1 LSKNRRQRLG
11 QHFLKS
17 QNIARKIIEAAQI
30 TPKDTVLEIG
40 TGHGILTTL
49 LCENARSVISI
60 EADESLY
67 SDAILKFSKIPNLEI
82 MYGDGFD
89 SDVDFTIF
97 VSNLPYSES
106 KRAIEWL
113 AQKKFKSAVIMV
125 QQEFADKLVSSGR
138 DIHAISV
145 VSHHCFDVEK
155 IIKVGKNNFLPPPKV
170 DSIVLKLVP
179 KKQITQ
185 DLVDSVEKLF
195 SHRRKTITNIAKS
208 FGKSIQS
215 DKRLEELN
223 PDEIIKIAKQIS

>member
-1 LSKNRRQRLG
+1 MSKNRRQRLG

-17 QNIARKIIEAAQI
+17 FAIATKIVESTQI
-30 TPKDTVLEIG
+30 TPKDIVLEIG
-40 TGHGILTTL
+40 TGPGILTPL
-49 LCENARSVISI
+49 LCKQAKSVVTI

-67 SDAILKFSKIPNLEI
+67 SGAILKFSKISNLEI

-113 AQKKFKSAVIMV
+113 AQRKFKRAVVMV
-125 QQEFADKLVSSGR
+125 QKEFADKLVAKGR
-138 DIHAISV
+138 DIHAITILAN
-145 VSHHCFDVEK
+145 HCFDVES
-155 IIKVGKNNFLPPPKV
+155 IVKVGKNNFSPPPKV
-170 DSIVLKLVP
+170 DSVVLRLTP

-185 DLVDSVEKLF
+185 DLIDSVEKLF
-195 SHRRKTITNIAKS
+195 SQRRKTISNIAKS

-215 DKRLEELN
+215 DKRLEQLTPE
-223 PDEIIKIAKQIS
+223 EIIKIAKQL